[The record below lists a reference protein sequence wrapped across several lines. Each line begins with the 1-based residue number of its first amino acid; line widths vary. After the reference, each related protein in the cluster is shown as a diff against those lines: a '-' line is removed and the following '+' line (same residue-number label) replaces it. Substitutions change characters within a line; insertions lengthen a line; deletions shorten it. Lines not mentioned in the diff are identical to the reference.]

1 MSTVVPI
8 EEHDNWLIA
17 QGCQPHMCTDGNWLV
32 AINLVNLETRTC
44 LASIDSPTV
53 RFGASGKSYIDLRR
67 AHQGCQILEPE
78 QAVAVIGRVFGAP
91 IASVSPIVPNSS
103 AQYPNQSSRMGV
115 PLKQHGGIF
124 VVPVEINGAITLEFG
139 VDSGAADVCV
149 PRDVFSTLIRTGTV
163 KDSDIIGEQTYVLAD
178 GSKSRSVRFTI
189 RSLKV
194 GDSVVENVKGSV
206 APAEGAL
213 LLGQSFLERFKS
225 WSINNTNHQ
234 LVLESQ

>member
-1 MSTVVPI
+1 
-8 EEHDNWLIA
+8 
-17 QGCQPHMCTDGNWLV
+17 MCTDGNWLV
-32 AINLVNLETRTC
+32 AINPANLETRAC

-53 RFGASGKSYIDLRR
+53 RFGASGKNNIDLRR
-67 AHQGCQILEPE
+67 AGRGCQILEPE
-78 QAVAVIGRVFGAP
+78 QAVAIIGRVFGAP
-91 IASVSPIVPNSS
+91 IASVSPIVPNSA
-103 AQYPNQSSRMGV
+103 AQYPNQSSRIGV
-115 PLKQHGGIF
+115 PLKQQGGIF

-139 VDSGAADVCV
+139 VDSGAADVSV
-149 PRDVFSTLIRTGTV
+149 PLDVFSTLMRTGTI
-163 KDSDIIGEQTYVLAD
+163 KDSDIIGKQTYVLAD
-178 GSKSRSVRFTI
+178 GSKSRSVMFTI

-194 GDSVVENVKGSV
+194 GDRVVENVKGSV